1 MKKEK
6 ITGKFKVGDKVRI
19 MDGSKI
25 ENYTGHWSVGEGGMD
40 KYVGEEHTIES
51 VSSIKGRV
59 YYILSDIP
67 PYIWD
72 ERGLEKVKKES
83 KKESPKNESSKESIV
98 IYNNGRVVT
107 AINKNTKEKGIAKC
121 NPKDKYDFK
130 TGAIIAFSRLILGF
144 TVGDKVI
151 GNDKNHYAVTNKGWV
166 GVVSEISIKMT
177 SEFKCQMKVC
187 KEGDYRNYWWVDCSC
202 FDLYT
207 ESKNEIYNKKFNM
220 KVVCTKENE
229 GYTLGKIYE
238 ISDGKLI
245 DDDGDV
251 RPLGGVSKFKSLE
264 DLNRG
269 TAKFIKL
276 VE

>member
-1 MKKEK
+1 MKEEK

-25 ENYTGHWSVGEGGMD
+25 ENYTGNWAVGIAGMNEHI
-40 KYVGEEHTIES
+40 GEEHTIKS
-51 VSSIKGRV
+51 VSSNKDGMI
-59 YYILSDIP
+59 YYILSDVP
-67 PYIWD
+67 PFIWD
-72 ERGLEKVKKES
+72 ERGLEEVKKEL
-83 KKESPKNESSKESIV
+83 PKNELSKESIV

-107 AINKNTKEKGIAKC
+107 ALNKNTKEKCTAKC

-151 GNDKNHYAVTNKGWV
+151 GNDKNHYSITHKGWI
-166 GVVSEISIKMT
+166 GVVMSIRMT
-177 SEFKCQMKVC
+177 PEFKYEMKVC
-187 KEGDYRNYWWVDCSC
+187 NGDNSSNYWWVDCSC

-207 ESKNEIYNKKFNM
+207 ESKDKEINNKKFNM
-220 KVVCTKENE
+220 MVVCTKEYE
-229 GYTLGKIYE
+229 GYTLGKVYE
-238 ISDGKLI
+238 ISDGRLI
-245 DDDGDV
+245 DDDGDE

-264 DLNRG
+264 DLNSG

>member
-1 MKKEK
+1 MKEEK

-19 MDGSKI
+19 IDGSKI
-25 ENYTGHWSVGEGGMD
+25 ENCTGHWSVGKEGMNE
-40 KYVGEEHTIES
+40 YIGEEHAIES
-51 VSSIKGRV
+51 VSSNENGMI

-67 PYIWD
+67 PFIWD

-83 KKESPKNESSKESIV
+83 PKNELSKESIV

-107 AINKNTKEKGIAKC
+107 ALDKNTKEKCTAKC

-151 GNDKNHYAVTNKGWV
+151 GNDKNHYPITHKGWI
-166 GVVSEISIKMT
+166 GVVSEISIRMT
-177 SEFKCQMKVC
+177 PEFKCEMKVC
-187 KEGDYRNYWWVDCSC
+187 KEGDNGNCFLVDCSR

-207 ESKNEIYNKKFNM
+207 ESKDKEYNKKFNM
-220 KVVCTKENE
+220 KVVCTKESE
-229 GYTLGKIYE
+229 GYTLGKVYK

-245 DDDGDV
+245 DDDGDA
-251 RPLGGVSKFKSLE
+251 RPTGGVSKFESLE

-276 VE
+276 IEE

>member
-1 MKKEK
+1 MKEEK
-6 ITGKFKVGDKVRI
+6 FTGKFKVGDKVYLL
-19 MDGSKI
+19 DGSKI
-25 ENYTGHWSVGEGGMD
+25 QNFAGGWIPQSEMKECVGEIAEITGIDRISNG
-40 KYVGEEHTIES
+40 
-51 VSSIKGRV
+51 
-59 YYILSDIP
+59 YYIEILKNGYSWT
-67 PYIWD
+67 WD
-72 ERGLEKVKKES
+72 ERAMSKEPS
-83 KKESPKNESSKESIV
+83 KKESIV

-121 NPKDKYDFK
+121 NPKDEYDFE

-151 GNDKNHYAVTNKGWV
+151 GNDKNHYPITHKGWI
-166 GVVSEISIKMT
+166 GVVTSIRIT
-177 SEFKCQMKVC
+177 SEFKYEIQVC
-187 KEGDYRNYWWVDCSC
+187 KEGDNGNRLWVDCSC

-220 KVVCTKENE
+220 KVVCTKECE

-251 RPLGGVSKFKSLE
+251 RPIGGVSKFNSLE
-264 DLNRG
+264 DLNSG

-276 VE
+276 VEE

>member
-1 MKKEK
+1 MKEEK
-6 ITGKFKVGDKVRI
+6 FTGKFKVGDKVYLL
-19 MDGSKI
+19 DGSKI
-25 ENYTGHWSVGEGGMD
+25 QNFAGGWIPQSEMKECVGEIAEITGIDRISNG
-40 KYVGEEHTIES
+40 
-51 VSSIKGRV
+51 
-59 YYILSDIP
+59 YYIEILKNGYSWT
-67 PYIWD
+67 WD
-72 ERGLEKVKKES
+72 ERAMSKEPS
-83 KKESPKNESSKESIV
+83 KKESIV

-121 NPKDKYDFK
+121 NPKDEYDFE

-151 GNDKNHYAVTNKGWV
+151 GNDKNHYPITHKGWI
-166 GVVSEISIKMT
+166 GVVTSIRIT
-177 SEFKCQMKVC
+177 SEFKYEIQVC
-187 KEGDYRNYWWVDCSC
+187 KEGDNGNRWWVDCSC

-220 KVVCTKENE
+220 KVVCTKEYE

-251 RPLGGVSKFKSLE
+251 RPIGGVSKFNSLE
-264 DLNRG
+264 DLNSG

-276 VE
+276 VEE

>member
-1 MKKEK
+1 MKEEK

-25 ENYTGHWSVGEGGMD
+25 ENYTGNWSVGIAGMNE
-40 KYVGEEHTIES
+40 YIGEEHTIES
-51 VSSIKGRV
+51 VSSNKDGMI
-59 YYILSDIP
+59 YYILSDVP
-67 PYIWD
+67 LFIWD
-72 ERGLEKVKKES
+72 ERGLEEVKKEL
-83 KKESPKNESSKESIV
+83 PKNELSKESIV

-107 AINKNTKEKGIAKC
+107 ALNKNTKEKCTAKC
-121 NPKDKYDFK
+121 NPKDKYDFE
-130 TGAIIAFSRLILGF
+130 TGAILAFSRLILGF

-151 GNDKNHYAVTNKGWV
+151 GNDKNHYALTNKGWI
-166 GVVSEISIKMT
+166 GVVSDIRIRMT
-177 SEFKCQMKVC
+177 PEFKCDMKVH
-187 KEGDYRNYWWVDCSC
+187 KEGNNSDYWWVDCSC

-207 ESKNEIYNKKFNM
+207 ESKDKEINNKKFNM
-220 KVVCTKENE
+220 KVVCTKEYE

-251 RPLGGVSKFKSLE
+251 RPIGGVSKFKSLE
-264 DLNRG
+264 DLNSG

>member
-1 MKKEK
+1 MKEEK
-6 ITGKFKVGDKVRI
+6 FTGKFKVGDNVYLL
-19 MDGSKI
+19 DGSKI
-25 ENYTGHWSVGEGGMD
+25 PNFAGGWISNSTMEECVGEMAEITDIDSLSNG
-40 KYVGEEHTIES
+40 
-51 VSSIKGRV
+51 
-59 YYILSDIP
+59 YYIKILKNG
-67 PYIWD
+67 YHWTWD
-72 ERGLEKVKKES
+72 ERAMSKEP
-83 KKESPKNESSKESIV
+83 EKESIV

-107 AINKNTKEKGIAKC
+107 AINKNQRKKCIAKC
-121 NPKDKYDFK
+121 NPKDKYNFE

-151 GNDKNHYAVTNKGWV
+151 GNNKNHYGITNKGWI
-166 GVVSEISIKMT
+166 GVVSEIRIRMKP
-177 SEFKCQMKVC
+177 EFKCEMKVY
-187 KEGDYRNYWWVDCSC
+187 KEGNNSDYWWVDCSC

-207 ESKNEIYNKKFNM
+207 ESNNKIYNKEFNM
-220 KVVCTKENE
+220 KVVCTKEYE

-264 DLNRG
+264 DLNSG

-276 VE
+276 VENNF